1 MKKKIVA
8 AILAGVLAL
17 TGIVPFIAETFS
29 VRAEEASV
37 IGEWFGNIWGTP
49 AVMTLDKDGAFSI
62 KYDNKDKT
70 ELTGKWVQKENQILV
85 NEGTDDDLLIDY
97 DEKKETMTTQS
108 NGETFVFTRDEENA
122 KKKTVAAA
130 KKVKESDMDGIWK
143 AEKVETDEVL
153 APADLFG
160 VNNVFLTVDDKKAG
174 LRMGS
179 LIFLIWKLFFQ
190 MELCRLRLVVGIWER
205 IRMNTKT
212 SNVPQRCWRMV
223 RCG

>member
-8 AILAGVLAL
+8 AVLAGVLAL

-108 NGETFVFTRDEENA
+108 NG
-122 KKKTVAAA
+122 
-130 KKVKESDMDGIWK
+130 
-143 AEKVETDEVL
+143 
-153 APADLFG
+153 ADLFG

-174 LRMGS
+174 LYMDIDSTDGIIDISDLETVFSDGTLSFKIGGGNLGEKKDEYKDIECDATMLEDGTLRMTLS
-179 LIFLIWKLFFQ
+179 DASEISFI
-190 MELCRLRLVVGIWER
+190 MEKSTRKDMDAAKEQIKGKE
-205 IRMNTKT
+205 NK
-212 SNVPQRCWRMV
+212 
-223 RCG
+223 

>member
-8 AILAGVLAL
+8 AVLAGVLAL

-122 KKKTVAAA
+122 KKKRNP
-130 KKVKESDMDGIWK
+130 IWMVYGRQK
-143 AEKVETDEVL
+143 RWKQMKFLPRRTCL
-153 APADLFG
+153 ASTMF
-160 VNNVFLTVDDKKAG
+160 
-174 LRMGS
+174 S
-179 LIFLIWKLFFQ
+179 
-190 MELCRLRLVVGIWER
+190 
-205 IRMNTKT
+205 
-212 SNVPQRCWRMV
+212 
-223 RCG
+223 

>member
-8 AILAGVLAL
+8 AVLAGVLAL

-122 KKKTVAAA
+122 KKKTVAVA

-153 APADLFG
+153 APADLLASTMF
-160 VNNVFLTVDDKKAG
+160 
-174 LRMGS
+174 S
-179 LIFLIWKLFFQ
+179 
-190 MELCRLRLVVGIWER
+190 
-205 IRMNTKT
+205 
-212 SNVPQRCWRMV
+212 
-223 RCG
+223 

>member
-1 MKKKIVA
+1 MKKKIVTA
-8 AILAGVLAL
+8 VLAGVLAL

-108 NGETFVFTRDEENA
+108 NG
-122 KKKTVAAA
+122 
-130 KKVKESDMDGIWK
+130 
-143 AEKVETDEVL
+143 
-153 APADLFG
+153 ADLFG

-174 LRMGS
+174 LYMDIDSTDGIIDISDLETVFSDGTLSFKIGGGNLGEKKDEYKDIECDATMLEDGTLRMTLS
-179 LIFLIWKLFFQ
+179 DASEISFI
-190 MELCRLRLVVGIWER
+190 MEKSTRKDMDAAKEQIKGKE
-205 IRMNTKT
+205 NK
-212 SNVPQRCWRMV
+212 
-223 RCG
+223 

>member
-8 AILAGVLAL
+8 AVLAGVLAL

-85 NEGTDDDLLIDY
+85 NEGTDDDLLID
-97 DEKKETMTTQS
+97 
-108 NGETFVFTRDEENA
+108 
-122 KKKTVAAA
+122 
-130 KKVKESDMDGIWK
+130 
-143 AEKVETDEVL
+143 
-153 APADLFG
+153 
-160 VNNVFLTVDDKKAG
+160 
-174 LRMGS
+174 
-179 LIFLIWKLFFQ
+179 
-190 MELCRLRLVVGIWER
+190 
-205 IRMNTKT
+205 
-212 SNVPQRCWRMV
+212 
-223 RCG
+223 